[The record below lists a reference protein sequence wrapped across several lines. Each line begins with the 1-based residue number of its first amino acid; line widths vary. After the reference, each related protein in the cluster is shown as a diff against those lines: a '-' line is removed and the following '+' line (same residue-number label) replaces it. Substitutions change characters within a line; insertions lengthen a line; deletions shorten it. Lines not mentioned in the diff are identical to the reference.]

1 MTDIEETPALKE
13 FRRSLFGNSAPGE
26 TMPAAYVLQLRR
38 LTNSAEA
45 TLGIK
50 HSSTVRTA
58 FWVSGRVLGQL
69 TCTGVNDSDAEV
81 KGWVLRLDHI
91 GHIDVEVKIECDEP
105 VQDVG
110 RSGRVLKVDGNP
122 FLSAAPGTADL
133 GKLAEIEAFIDAV
146 LAAHAAA

>member
-1 MTDIEETPALKE
+1 MTDIEEPPALKE

-38 LTNSAEA
+38 LTDTAEA

-50 HSSTVRTA
+50 HSSTARTA
-58 FWVSGRVLGQL
+58 FWVAGRVLGQL
-69 TCTGVNDSDAEV
+69 TCTGASDSDAEV

-91 GHIDVEVKIECDEP
+91 GHIDVEVKIECDEAL
-105 VQDVG
+105 QDVG
-110 RSGRVLKVDGNP
+110 RSGRVLKVDGNSL
-122 FLSAAPGTADL
+122 LSAVPSMSDPD
-133 GKLAEIEAFIDAV
+133 KLAEIEAFIDAV

>member
-1 MTDIEETPALKE
+1 MTDIEEPPALKE
-13 FRRSLFGNSAPGE
+13 FRRSLFGDGAPGE
-26 TMPAAYVLQLRR
+26 TMPPAYVLQLRR

-45 TLGIK
+45 ILGIK
-50 HSSTVRTA
+50 HSSTVRTG
-58 FWVSGRVLGQL
+58 FWVTGRVLGQL

-91 GHIDVEVKIECDEP
+91 GHIDVEVRIECDDPLQE
-105 VQDVG
+105 VG
-110 RSGRVLKVDGNP
+110 RSGRVLKIDGNP
-122 FLSAAPGTADL
+122 LLVAAPGAADV

>member
-1 MTDIEETPALKE
+1 
-13 FRRSLFGNSAPGE
+13 
-26 TMPAAYVLQLRR
+26 MPAAYVLQLRR

-50 HSSTVRTA
+50 HGPTVRTA
-58 FWVSGRVLGQL
+58 FWVTGRVLGQL
-69 TCTGVNDSDAEV
+69 TCTGANDADAEV

-105 VQDVG
+105 LQDVG
-110 RSGRVLKVDGNP
+110 RSGRLLKVDGN
-122 FLSAAPGTADL
+122 LLLGAAPSTADL
-133 GKLAEIEAFIDAV
+133 GKLAETEAFIDAV